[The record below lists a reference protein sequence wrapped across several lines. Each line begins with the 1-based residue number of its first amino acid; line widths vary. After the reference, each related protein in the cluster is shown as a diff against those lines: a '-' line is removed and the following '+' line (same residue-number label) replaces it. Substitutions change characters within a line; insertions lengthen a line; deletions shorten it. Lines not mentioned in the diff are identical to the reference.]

1 MKKKIAIF
9 CASFLIA
16 LCPAFLVGCNQ
27 SSDIED
33 NMSEITKIYYQ
44 GGDANNDVRASIS
57 VGQRE
62 KDPYIIDG
70 YQNGTCDFSLIAVN
84 FNKQLE
90 EETIETSLTINGDV
104 QNFTMYLNP
113 VNHFYMA
120 DLGYALGEN
129 DTISLAYQEFNI
141 DFYNIS
147 KDFTVVWEQA
157 LIIAEDSLGEK
168 LSSFY
173 QGKNFEGEC
182 YLKILTEQ
190 NDSFDDLFWYFSAVS
205 REGETINVVIS
216 VDSGEVLAG

>member
-1 MKKKIAIF
+1 M
-9 CASFLIA
+9 
-16 LCPAFLVGCNQ
+16 
-27 SSDIED
+27 
-33 NMSEITKIYYQ
+33 
-44 GGDANNDVRASIS
+44 
-57 VGQRE
+57 
-62 KDPYIIDG
+62 
-70 YQNGTCDFSLIAVN
+70 IAVN

-90 EETIETSLTINGDV
+90 EETIETSLTINGNV

-129 DTISLAYQEFNI
+129 DSISLAYQEFNI

-147 KDFTVVWEQA
+147 KDFVISWEQA
-157 LIIAEDSLGEK
+157 LTIAEDSLGEK